1 MAALRL
7 ARELPHGKDM
17 VGAFDGTLRYIRETH
32 PEYVGAFD
40 SALRHIRETHPL
52 FMGGFGVEETR
63 MFELGWAKGWLVN
76 DTYLS

>member
-1 MAALRL
+1 MAALGHT
-7 ARELPHGKDM
+7 REHSHETSMK
-17 VGAFDGTLRYIRETH
+17 GACDSTLRYIRETH